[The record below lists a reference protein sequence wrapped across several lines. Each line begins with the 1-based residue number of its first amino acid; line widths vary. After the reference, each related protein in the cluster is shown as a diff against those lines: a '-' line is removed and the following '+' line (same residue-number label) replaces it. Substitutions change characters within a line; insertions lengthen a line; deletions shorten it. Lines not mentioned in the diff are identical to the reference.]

1 MKNLLISTIAPLA
14 SLLLILGAGGCYTQL
29 GTVRNEGAYEG
40 DTTSEITG
48 NSAAEDDSDASYG
61 YDDQDQQYGYGEDWG
76 MQSRFGFNYY
86 YPNTYWPSVT
96 FSAAYADPWGY
107 WYGYDPWYYRPYAG
121 YYSP

>member
-1 MKNLLISTIAPLA
+1 MVSPSFGGTIIAVFRLVFIERPAMKNLLISTIAPLA

-86 YPNTYWPSVT
+86 Y
-96 FSAAYADPWGY
+96 
-107 WYGYDPWYYRPYAG
+107 
-121 YYSP
+121 